1 MNFKILTLFLGF
13 IVCLHE
19 ISAQCYIQFTYDT
32 SGNRTKRE
40 TLGCYIVGKGIILD
54 INQQVALQSDSVA
67 SSLSGMRKEQFRQDV
82 EGEIR
87 VYPNP
92 SDGFITVHLDKYEP
106 TWTYRLM
113 AMSGQLLQE
122 SKVTNHQLNIDI
134 STRPSATY
142 LFGIYDDTGQII
154 YRTNVIKQ

>member
-1 MNFKILTLFLGF
+1 MKNTLTFILVLCSS
-13 IVCLHE
+13 I
-19 ISAQCYIQFTYDT
+19 ISAQCYIQYTYDT

-40 TLGCYIVGKGIILD
+40 TLGCYVVGKGSIFD
-54 INQQVALQSDSVA
+54 INKQVTLQSDSVA
-67 SSLSGMRKEQFRQDV
+67 SGITGMRKEQLRQDV

-92 SDGFITVHLDKYEP
+92 SDGFFTVYLDKYEP

-113 AMSGQLLQE
+113 AMTGQLVQE
-122 SKVTNHQLNIDI
+122 SKVADQLLIIDI

-142 LFGIYDDTGQII
+142 LFSIYDDTGQII
-154 YRTNVIKQ
+154 YRTNVIKK